1 MSSDVTAEI
10 AASMDVREWI
20 SIERRV
26 HADPKWG
33 NGTENQQTA
42 REHMEG
48 DPQGEWWGD
57 YVRQYLHTAS
67 VLGLDTPAGRQAL
80 GKATVTL
87 LHMLETAVLVYGP
100 LPQAGVPSG
109 EIFL

>member
-10 AASMDVREWI
+10 ATRMNVREWI

-26 HADPKWG
+26 HADPKWNEG
-33 NGTENQQTA
+33 ENRQVA
-42 REHMEG
+42 RDHMEG
-48 DPQGEWWGD
+48 DPHGEWWSN
-57 YVRQYLHTAS
+57 YVGSYLHRAS

-87 LHMLETAVLVYGP
+87 LHMLETAVMVYGP
-100 LPQAGVPSG
+100 LPQAGMPSG
-109 EIFL
+109 EIFT